1 MGFFRRLSRKQ
12 KVKFMHPNTWRKLR
26 SSGIVEDTEME
37 LTEMEKK
44 IANHY
49 FYTEAD
55 ETEIKL
61 MAQGNAKK
69 LYKYGV
75 DNDKPWVWFSSES
88 PDIEEIQRAMDLV
101 SSL

>member
-12 KVKFMHPNTWRKLR
+12 KVKFMHPNTWRKLQ
-26 SSGIVEDTEME
+26 SSGIVGDTERDR
-37 LTEMEKK
+37 K

-55 ETEIKL
+55 DTEIKL

-75 DNDKPWVWFSSES
+75 DNEKPWIWFTGES
-88 PDIEEIQRAMDLV
+88 PDIEEIQGAMDSV

>member
-12 KVKFMHPNTWRKLR
+12 KVKFMHPNTWRKLQ
-26 SSGIVEDTEME
+26 SSGIVGDTERDR
-37 LTEMEKK
+37 K

-75 DNDKPWVWFSSES
+75 DNDKPWVWFCDTS
-88 PDIEEIQRAMDLV
+88 PDIKDIQDAMDLF